1 MNYKKIYESIIDRA
15 KNRKLNSYKEKH
27 HIIPKCI
34 GGNDDE
40 TNLVEL
46 TAKEHFICH
55 LLLCEIY
62 PNENKIKFAAW
73 MMCSMITMTQT
84 RAYIVSSKEY
94 EYYKNLCANTR
105 KGKSHTEETKRK
117 IREKRALQVM
127 VSKGPRSEET
137 KRKISERNIGK
148 TMSYESRRK
157 ISVAN
162 RGKIRSDATREKLRS
177 INTGKKLSEIH
188 KDKISNSLFGRVHSE
203 ETRKKIRE
211 SNIGKN
217 LGKYPSEETR
227 AKLSKAAT
235 GRKHTEE
242 SKEKMRIK
250 SIGNR
255 SRTGMPHRAET
266 KEKIRNAHRGIKKNP
281 ESVYKNFLAQKKKPI
296 EQYDVDGNFLQEY
309 VGIRSASRITG
320 IKRQSLV
327 SALNGKS
334 KTSGG
339 FIWKYKITLESE
351 SQNG

>member
-1 MNYKKIYESIIDRA
+1 MVVYLTTNMVNGKKYIGLDK
-15 KNRKLNSYKEKH
+15 KNNPSYL
-27 HIIPKCI
+27 
-34 GGNDDE
+34 GSG
-40 TNLVEL
+40 LML
-46 TAKEHFICH
+46 
-55 LLLCEIY
+55 
-62 PNENKIKFAAW
+62 
-73 MMCSMITMTQT
+73 
-84 RAYIVSSKEY
+84 
-94 EYYKNLCANTR
+94 
-105 KGKSHTEETKRK
+105 
-117 IREKRALQVM
+117 KRAIKKYGRKNFVKEILQECSSMQELKDAEKMWIRKFNADLSVGFYNLSRGGEM
-127 VSKGPRSEET
+127 NGPTHHSEET